1 MLRSSQKCTGPPART
16 GGSEVPFARS
26 DGLYQRR
33 IGQSQLRA
41 GRSVRALRI
50 GCLAVSALWVLAG
63 AAVNAGILVAGGS
76 YSGFADGAY
85 VSFVH
90 ETWESLV
97 VPHQVVLIGL
107 LIAFEATAGVLVLW
121 PGRPRQVALTA
132 VIACT
137 VALVSFG
144 WGFLV
149 WSVPM
154 TVALVLLLKAERRR
168 SAAAARRRE
177 LVTGVLHSRG

>member
-1 MLRSSQKCTGPPART
+1 MGSTSAASVSRSSAP
-16 GGSEVPFARS
+16 
-26 DGLYQRR
+26 
-33 IGQSQLRA
+33 
-41 GRSVRALRI
+41 
-50 GCLAVSALWVLAG
+50 AG
-63 AAVNAGILVAGGS
+63 ACAPYGS
-76 YSGFADGAY
+76 
-85 VSFVH
+85 
-90 ETWESLV
+90 
-97 VPHQVVLIGL
+97 HQVVFIGL

-177 LVTGVLHSRG
+177 LVTGALHSRG